1 VLVYS
6 AIAGGFGGFFGS
18 PIIGAIGAFEYMYI
32 KELDFHRHLIP
43 GLVAAAVGYGVYF
56 AFLHSSY
63 LGIYSFPNFASPRL
77 VDLGWALLVGVIA
90 GVIGIM
96 FKVIFGIMH
105 LVFGRLNK
113 RAIVGGVV
121 IGLIVKTERKAISV
135 TYVQEPTVL
144 FTIKNLEQQH
154 STCSNPSDRKT
165 IFLVIKNEGTDQSPR
180 QITNHE
186 DFRNRPF
193 NELWEWA
200 ITPKFSL
207 DRGVKDQLQDRQYG

>member
-1 VLVYS
+1 MWSGAAVGPEGPLVFLTGGFGSFVSERLNLQKDDVQVLVYS

-113 RAIVGGVV
+113 RPVGRAIVGGVV
-121 IGLIVKTERKAISV
+121 IGLIGSFLPLTLYSGQNQLLQIIHDPAAFGIGA
-135 TYVQEPTVL
+135 TT
-144 FTIKNLEQQH
+144 
-154 STCSNPSDRKT
+154 SDDAGQGCANKHIVCHR
-165 IFLVIKNEGTDQSPR
+165 F
-180 QITNHE
+180 
-186 DFRNRPF
+186 
-193 NELWEWA
+193 
-200 ITPKFSL
+200 
-207 DRGVKDQLQDRQYG
+207 